1 MKRLPVILIL
11 LAALL
16 FGVVIWR
23 AQGRVLAQASAP
35 NGVGHV
41 VVRKVFWNPWSI
53 GGLLGEG
60 EFFIQADYRRHPGG
74 PVYSSIGHYGESFY
88 PSSVEVRWNQTRQ
101 AEVIMDG
108 VSYMFLAEEN
118 WLWSAP
124 IKRV

>member
-1 MKRLPVILIL
+1 MKKLLCISLL
-11 LAALL
+11 LASLL
-16 FGVVIWR
+16 FGVMIWR

-60 EFFIQADYRRHPGG
+60 EFFIRADYHRHPGG

-88 PSSVEVRWNQTRQ
+88 PSSVEVRWNHTRQ
-101 AEVIMDG
+101 AEVVMDG

-118 WLWSAP
+118 WLWSDP
-124 IKRV
+124 IKRG